1 MSAKKETIIKSKP
14 IEIRTGDQ
22 KVKPTYIIIIHRN
35 PYIKTT
41 KQTTIV

>member
-1 MSAKKETIIKSKP
+1 MKETIIKSKP
-14 IEIRTGDQ
+14 IEIGTGDQ
-22 KVKPTYIIIIHRN
+22 KVKHTYIITIVRN